1 MKFLLIACFFFS
13 TFSKSLDDANQE
25 LRRTNKVLLQ
35 ALRELAVGEDSATSA
50 GTRTEKMVASMEEEC
65 WKESSDGVDL
75 KRGEWDG
82 SGGTGFEQCKE
93 NAKNAGV
100 QYFAWTGEVYQ
111 PGYCKVL
118 KPSVRRPNL
127 NTNQGYGY
135 KLWENTCSS
144 QGDLE
149 YACQMYYMSEDC
161 TGPVIYMASKKY
173 DGCQPY
179 LFEEDALGYYFD
191 MMVGGHCSD
200 NTCTDCKVAAEP
212 ITKDLLVGGKTPTCR
227 SRKYLGLSDEA
238 CPTWNFAFGPCP
250 NMCAQFYALH
260 AGCEPSYDGDLSCE
274 PTQQEI
280 DYAPQ
285 CFSHVLSDD

>member
-1 MKFLLIACFFFS
+1 MQFVLIACFFFS
-13 TFSKSLDDANQE
+13 TFSKSLDHANEE

-50 GTRTEKMVASMEEEC
+50 GARTEKMVASME
-65 WKESSDGVDL
+65 
-75 KRGEWDG
+75 
-82 SGGTGFEQCKE
+82 
-93 NAKNAGV
+93 
-100 QYFAWTGEVYQ
+100 
-111 PGYCKVL
+111 
-118 KPSVRRPNL
+118 
-127 NTNQGYGY
+127 
-135 KLWENTCSS
+135 
-144 QGDLE
+144 GDLE
-149 YACQMYYMSEDC
+149 YACQMYYMTEDC
-161 TGPVIYMASKKY
+161 TGPVVYMASKKY